1 MISLSDITEA
11 TAGEEGYIWLQ
22 NGWYKNRPLFN
33 FSLAACALPALYL
46 PTRICSSLSLNVLP
60 LPFALFLLLLIHIS
74 PLLPLHPSFCRLH
87 LSLSVYLFFPLHK
100 SFFSSFLLFMR
111 PVPPV
116 LLSFQFFTHFF
127 TRSQVY
133 IHYRLKRLDYLWPG
147 CIPLHYF
154 LLPSAALFTQT
165 FTLTTPSCIPV
176 VTPTHNLFF
185 WLI

>member
-1 MISLSDITEA
+1 MPFLLSTSPHGSAPPCLSTFSLSHLL
-11 TAGEEGYIWLQ
+11 Y
-22 NGWYKNRPLFN
+22 FF
-33 FSLAACALPALYL
+33 FSLF
-46 PTRICSSLSLNVLP
+46 I
-60 LPFALFLLLLIHIS
+60 FLLCYLS
-74 PLLPLHPSFCRLH
+74 TPPSVGNIF
-87 LSLSVYLFFPLHK
+87 LSVSI
-100 SFFSSFLLFMR
+100 SFSHFTNHFSVPSCCLCVPFL
-111 PVPPV
+111 
-116 LLSFQFFTHFF
+116 QFFTHFF